1 MKANDESG
9 DTPRTKGSPTWSKIG
24 ERGSTFWIRFIL
36 SGIRV
41 LGSAPIRYL
50 VPAIALYYCLFD
62 KVARRSS
69 RDYLKR
75 VSLISGTGSP
85 KFWDIY
91 RHVRTF
97 AELLF
102 DRFALWSGAGER
114 FEVVVHERQQMR
126 KLVDQQKS
134 AMLVGAHL
142 GSFDMLRIVAREANI
157 PVNVIMYV
165 GNSQLINEAFEIL
178 DPDSMVR
185 VINLDPNSAQTAFE
199 LRRCVERGEFI
210 AVLADRVAPISR
222 RRVTRAKF
230 MGEDALFPEGPFL
243 LPLLLEIPTI
253 LAVSLK
259 TGPRK
264 YEVFMEGLSDGSPV
278 RPVDRKTEISK
289 QIQHFASRLEHY
301 CLREPNQWFNFF
313 DFWPDRD
320 HAER

>member
-1 MKANDESG
+1 MKADHEPG
-9 DTPRTKGSPTWSKIG
+9 DTPRTKGSPSWSKIG
-24 ERGSTFWIRFIL
+24 ERGSTFWLGFIL

-41 LGSAPIRYL
+41 LGSAPLRYL

-62 KVARRSS
+62 EVARRSS
-69 RDYLKR
+69 RDYLNR
-75 VSLISGTGSP
+75 VSRISGTGSP
-85 KFWDIY
+85 KFRDIY

-102 DRFALWSGAGER
+102 DRFALWSGSADR
-114 FEVVVHERQQMR
+114 FEVVVHERDQMR
-126 KLVDQQKS
+126 KLVDQKKS

-165 GNSQLINEAFEIL
+165 GNSQLINEAFEAL
-178 DPDSMVR
+178 DPNSMVR
-185 VINLDPNSAQTAFE
+185 VINLDPNSAQTVFE

-210 AVLADRVAPISR
+210 AVLADRVAPGPR

-230 MGEDALFPEGPFL
+230 LGEEAPFPEGPFL
-243 LPLLLEIPTI
+243 LPLLMEIPTI
-253 LAVSLK
+253 LAVALK

-278 RPVDRKTEISK
+278 RPVDRKAVVSE
-289 QIQHFASRLEHY
+289 QIQQFASRLEHY
-301 CLREPNQWFNFF
+301 CLREPSQWFNFF
-313 DFWPDRD
+313 DFWADRD
-320 HAER
+320 HVEK